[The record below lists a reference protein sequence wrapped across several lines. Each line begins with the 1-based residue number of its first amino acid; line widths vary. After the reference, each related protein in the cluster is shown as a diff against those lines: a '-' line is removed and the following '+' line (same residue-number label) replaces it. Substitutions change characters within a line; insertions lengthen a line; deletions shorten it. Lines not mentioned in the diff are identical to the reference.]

1 MTTEDLA
8 RAALPYVRHSLLA
21 SRPAIVERIG
31 LAGML
36 AVWPAWAVVT
46 GPLLPLLVRVGI
58 ELAVGLAAPNLLPVL
73 VGLEQLLAALPA
85 GYVPPDQRAWFSGL
99 VKLLGTPRSQMLA
112 TVQATLERPREA
124 LTAEVGSGS

>member
-8 RAALPYVRHSLLA
+8 RAALPYVRHSLIA

-31 LAGML
+31 RAGML

-58 ELAVGLAAPNLLPVL
+58 ELAVGLTAPNLLPVL
-73 VGLEQLLAALPA
+73 LGLERLLAALPA
-85 GYVPPDQRAWFSGL
+85 GYVPADHRTWFSGL
-99 VKLLGTPRSQMLA
+99 IGVLGTPRSQMLA

-124 LTAEVGSGS
+124 LTAEVGPKS